1 MPVVVFDNP
10 NARPGMPVITKMGN
24 GMYYLTFELLENDE
38 NKPCR
43 YKISKSISEWNAADE
58 GTEIIALCKREL
70 HSSPVCL
77 WIPDGGTN
85 GTLMLT
91 ATHGNKGHNEL
102 FISHDCGKT
111 YSVMASPFEYD
122 SSKRG
127 FGYSPSM
134 IYSEKDNTVYF
145 ENTVDYKDDLSKI
158 QFVRLGIK

>member
-1 MPVVVFDNP
+1 MP
-10 NARPGMPVITKMGN
+10 RQ
-24 GMYYLTFELLENDE
+24 
-38 NKPCR
+38 
-43 YKISKSISEWNAADE
+43 
-58 GTEIIALCKREL
+58 ALCKREL

-91 ATHGNKGHNEL
+91 ATYGNKGHNEF

-134 IYSEKDNTVYF
+134 IYSEKDNAVYF